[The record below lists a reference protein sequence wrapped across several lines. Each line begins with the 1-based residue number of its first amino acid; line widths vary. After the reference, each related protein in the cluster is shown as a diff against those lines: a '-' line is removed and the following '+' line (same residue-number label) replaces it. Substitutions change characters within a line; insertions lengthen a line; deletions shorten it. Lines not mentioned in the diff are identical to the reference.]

1 MTIYALFAKKTL
13 VPLFAGFL
21 MLQAGAATNTTTAT
35 ATATANLLAYSKHDL
50 GLLCFGGVSNVRVS
64 YGGDPHKLFDEKGD
78 AAPEK
83 TPADATRMPRAL
95 YGTYD
100 TFAGPIDMQ
109 WRSRD
114 GTELS
119 HVIDLNKEITGRT
132 IPYDHPERVYA
143 KKPFVRK
150 PVIVVEFNDRTVII
164 YLVARLQVMPLDA
177 AKSTLDEVNSRTL
190 VYSRTL

>member
-1 MTIYALFAKKTL
+1 MTIYALLAKKTL

-21 MLQAGAATNTTTAT
+21 LLQGCAATN
-35 ATATANLLAYSKHDL
+35 NNNNVLAYSSHDL
-50 GLLCFGGVSNVRVS
+50 GLLCFGGVSNVRLT
-64 YGGDPHKLFDEKGD
+64 YGGAPHKLYDDKGA

-83 TPADATRMPRAL
+83 KPADATRTPGAL

-119 HVIDLNKEITGRT
+119 HVIDLNKEITGRH
-132 IPYDHPERVYA
+132 IPYAHPERVYA
-143 KKPFVRK
+143 KKPFVGK
-150 PVIVVEFNDRTVII
+150 PIIIVEFNDRTVNV
-164 YLVARLQVMPLDA
+164 YLQATLQVIPLDA
-177 AKSTLDEVNSRTL
+177 AKPTLDDVKSRTL